1 EQNEFEHSS
10 HVNYPTAQK
19 QKRVAGPEIITGTA
33 LREAFLACSAP
44 VVYRVDIGEEADL
57 RFFDP
62 CVANSREPPAP
73 RIFPTEAGAIRMSAE
88 TARGGSS
95 DRGFFGHP
103 RGLGVL
109 FFTEAWERFSYYG
122 MRAILLYYM
131 YSRVEDGGLAIDEG
145 SARPLMAASGASIY
159 SAATARRG
167 MRAILLYY
175 MYSRVEDGGLAID
188 EGSARSLIA
197 AYGASIY
204 MAAIAGGWIS
214 DRLLGA
220 RRCTLIGG
228 ILIMLGH
235 ICLALPAG
243 VAALA

>member
-1 EQNEFEHSS
+1 
-10 HVNYPTAQK
+10 
-19 QKRVAGPEIITGTA
+19 
-33 LREAFLACSAP
+33 
-44 VVYRVDIGEEADL
+44 
-57 RFFDP
+57 
-62 CVANSREPPAP
+62 
-73 RIFPTEAGAIRMSAE
+73 
-88 TARGGSS
+88 
-95 DRGFFGHP
+95 
-103 RGLGVL
+103 
-109 FFTEAWERFSYYG
+109 
-122 MRAILLYYM
+122 
-131 YSRVEDGGLAIDEG
+131 
-145 SARPLMAASGASIY
+145 
-159 SAATARRG
+159 

-228 ILIMLGH
+228 ILIMFGH

-243 VAALA
+243 VAALAASMIFIVLGVLPKEVVVSGC

>member
-1 EQNEFEHSS
+1 KRDWSS
-10 HVNYPTAQK
+10 DV
-19 QKRVAGPEIITGTA
+19 
-33 LREAFLACSAP
+33 CSSDLAP

-145 SARPLMAASGASIY
+145 SAR
-159 SAATARRG
+159 
-167 MRAILLYY
+167 
-175 MYSRVEDGGLAID
+175 
-188 EGSARSLIA
+188 SLIA

-228 ILIMLGH
+228 ILIMFGH
-235 ICLALPAG
+235 ICLALPTG
-243 VAALA
+243 VAEHDEDP